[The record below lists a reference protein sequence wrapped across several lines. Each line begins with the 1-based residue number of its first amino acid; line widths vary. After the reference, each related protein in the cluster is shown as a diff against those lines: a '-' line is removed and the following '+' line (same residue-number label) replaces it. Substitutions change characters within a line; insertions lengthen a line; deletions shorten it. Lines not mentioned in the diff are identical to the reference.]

1 MQTKDILLVVGGVAL
16 GYLASR
22 MNWGSRTSRAV
33 GDLATGVV
41 SDVKDVAVDTVKMAD
56 CEKKLVE
63 KTMTMRFASAEA
75 GAMFRKEFLANC
87 MASK

>member
-1 MQTKDILLVVGGVAL
+1 MQTKDVLLVVGGVAL

-33 GDLATGVV
+33 GDVATGVV
-41 SDVKDVAVDTVKMAD
+41 LDVKDVAVDTVKMAE
-56 CEKKLVE
+56 CEKKLNE
-63 KTMTMRFASAEA
+63 ALMTVKLSA
-75 GAMFRKEFLANC
+75 GAMDSFKKDFLANC